1 LKYSTSIFK
10 KHPKKSIF
18 LGTTF
23 VGISYTLINP
33 PPELLG
39 LNHFI
44 KSSLVVFTILLDYK
58 FSKNNTEEDLSKIHQ
73 RSADRLLNLF
83 FSNRGIFIKVGQ
95 HIAALN
101 NIIPPEYTE
110 TMKKCQDQSI
120 SDSFENIKR
129 LVESELR
136 DKIENM

>member
-1 LKYSTSIFK
+1 
-10 KHPKKSIF
+10 
-18 LGTTF
+18 
-23 VGISYTLINP
+23 
-33 PPELLG
+33 
-39 LNHFI
+39 
-44 KSSLVVFTILLDYK
+44 
-58 FSKNNTEEDLSKIHQ
+58 
-73 RSADRLLNLF
+73 LF

-129 LVESELR
+129 LVELELK
-136 DKIENM
+136 DKIENMFLYFF